1 MPIKEKD
8 RDQHVWET
16 DQQIEETDVVEEKV
30 KKKKAQREEKKINKI
45 INNNVLGVHL

>member
-8 RDQHVWET
+8 RDQHVREA

-30 KKKKAQREEKKINKI
+30 KGKKKKKRKEKIK
-45 INNNVLGVHL
+45 